1 MMKKKKSNNSVSGH
15 SLEDLKHFHQEASNF
30 FASELMMLKEVIP
43 KISDERQAKAALLLI
58 SCTQTGAALL
68 QLANQTNT
76 FTSESVMLSR
86 AFMEKITNFCYVSIC
101 EEKEYRAFILH
112 PIYKYYHSI
121 GALKYDDLE
130 FAWESGLNNG
140 DFMDRLNEQKNR
152 RLREQDNLKKS
163 ALVKE
168 ALEIFSET
176 KPNLPWTR
184 KSLNERIKTIEKWGK
199 LMDVFFTL
207 SKIEYYS
214 DASESLHGSLY
225 GCSYGVGGFD
235 PDFEIENEEE
245 IDKKLFKDSACNLL
259 SLGMLIHET
268 FTLISYSADIKE
280 IWNHSFKNRGM
291 ALNLHFHI
299 LERKIPEKRAK
310 S

>member
-1 MMKKKKSNNSVSGH
+1 MDNEKSYKSVSGYP
-15 SLEDLKHFHQEASNF
+15 LEDLKHFHQEASNF

-68 QLANQTNT
+68 QLANQPDT

-130 FAWESGLNNG
+130 FPRESGLNNG
-140 DFMDRLNEQKNR
+140 DFMDILNERKNER
-152 RLREQDNLKKS
+152 KREQDNLKKS

-184 KSLNERIKTIEKWGK
+184 KPLNERIKRIEKWGK

-225 GCSYGVGGFD
+225 GCSYGVGGCD

-245 IDKKLFKDSACNLL
+245 IDKKLFRDNACNLL

-268 FTLISYSADIKE
+268 LTLISHSSNIKE

-291 ALNLHFHI
+291 ALNLHSHI
-299 LERKIPEKRAK
+299 MEWKIPRKRTK

>member
-1 MMKKKKSNNSVSGH
+1 MDNEKSHKSVFGH

-43 KISDERQAKAALLLI
+43 KISDERQVKAALLLI

-68 QLANQTNT
+68 QLANQTDT

-130 FAWESGLNNG
+130 FAKESGLNNG
-140 DFMDRLNEQKNR
+140 DFMDRLNERKNVR
-152 RLREQDNLKKS
+152 KREQDNLKKR

-184 KSLNERIKTIEKWGK
+184 KPLNERIKTIEKWGK

-225 GCSYGVGGFD
+225 GCSYSVGGFD
-235 PDFEIENEEE
+235 PDFEIENEDEL
-245 IDKKLFKDSACNLL
+245 DKKLYRDSASNLL
-259 SLGMLIHET
+259 SLGMLIQET

-280 IWNHSFKNRGM
+280 IWNHSYKNRGM

-299 LERKIPEKRAK
+299 LERKIPGKK
-310 S
+310 N